1 MSTSATTPSETLA
14 KALGA
19 PLADAFTDVLAGAF
33 TRAARQAAAS
43 GAPVLAS
50 VSFPLKPLDLPA
62 LIGRWDDGV
71 TPWAFH
77 ETVTP
82 SFALFGWDCA
92 LELSGHGDA
101 RFAQIDTR
109 WRELVR
115 TGIVCGDQ
123 PPRLVGGFRFDPA
136 AARQAHWQAFADASM
151 MLPRLSIVRE
161 RGDHW
166 LVCQHVA
173 APDDDGAAVAR
184 RYEAWIGRLDN
195 AMPVSAPAS
204 GRGASGALDTAT
216 LDAGVWKRK
225 VRDATDAIRHGAFSK
240 VVLARDV
247 PRRYPAPVAI
257 APLLARLRRRDA
269 NAQLFAAR
277 RGDGCFVGATPERL
291 VRVHERLV
299 HTQALAGTTRRDADP
314 DRDRTLGAE
323 LMADRKERLEHAI
336 VVEAIVAALAPHTH
350 DLQLPD
356 RPVLQ
361 LLPRLQHLSTPIR
374 ATLDA
379 GATPLALVAAL
390 HPTPAVAGHPR
401 AAALAWLRMVEGF
414 DRGWYAGPFGW
425 IDAHGNGDFCVALRC
440 ALIVA
445 NTCRLFAGCGI
456 VAESDP
462 EREYQE
468 TALKLSGMQAAIE
481 SPEDSPT
488 PG

>member
-1 MSTSATTPSETLA
+1 M
-14 KALGA
+14 
-19 PLADAFTDVLAGAF
+19 LAGTF
-33 TRAARQAAAS
+33 MRAARHATAS

-62 LIGRWDDGV
+62 LIGRWDDGA

-101 RFAQIDTR
+101 RFAQIDAC

-123 PPRLVGGFRFDPA
+123 PPRLIGGFRFDPA
-136 AARQAHWQAFADASM
+136 GARHAHWQAFADASM

-184 RYEAWIGRLDN
+184 RYEAWIHRLGH
-195 AMPVSAPAS
+195 ALPASAPAR
-204 GRGASGALDTAT
+204 GRGMSGALETVT
-216 LDAGVWKRK
+216 LDADVWKHK
-225 VRDATDAIRHGAFSK
+225 VREAIDAIGRGAFSK

-247 PRRYPAPVAI
+247 LRRYPAPVAI

-269 NAQLFAAR
+269 NAQLFAVR
-277 RGDGCFVGATPERL
+277 RGGGGFVGATPERL

-314 DRDRTLGAE
+314 DRDRALGAE
-323 LMADRKERLEHAI
+323 LMADHKERLEHAI
-336 VVEAIVAALAPHTH
+336 VVEAIAAALEPHTH

-356 RPVLQ
+356 QPALQ

-379 GATPLALVAAL
+379 GTTPLSLVAAL

-414 DRGWYAGPFGW
+414 DRGWYASPFGW

-481 SPEDSPT
+481 SPEDSPSS
-488 PG
+488 G